1 MNKERKMTH
10 YIIVKFDEK
19 VDYMNLINP
28 IKDLFEESLK
38 IEGIDKVEIKV
49 SNVNLP
55 NRHHLMIKM
64 ELTPNALIE
73 FDNSDI
79 HKQWKEQYGSLI
91 INKVI
96 FDCNY

>member
-1 MNKERKMTH
+1 MVH

-19 VDYMNLINP
+19 VDYNNLIKP
-28 IKDLFEESLK
+28 IKNLFDESLE
-38 IEGIDKVEIKV
+38 IEGISKVEIKK
-49 SNVNLP
+49 SNIDLP

-64 ELTPNALIE
+64 ELTPNALRE

-79 HKQWKEQYGSLI
+79 HKKWKEQYGSLI

-96 FDCNY
+96 FDCE